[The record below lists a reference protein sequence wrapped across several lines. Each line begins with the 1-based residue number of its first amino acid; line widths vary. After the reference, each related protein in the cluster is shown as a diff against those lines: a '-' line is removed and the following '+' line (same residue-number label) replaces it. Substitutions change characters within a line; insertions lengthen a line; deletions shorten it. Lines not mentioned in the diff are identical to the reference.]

1 MPFLFVMSVV
11 SARIRRRI
19 FTRALYKH
27 PRIKTA
33 LPAATSFEVAYLL
46 NLFMLEELWQLL
58 NLVI

>member
-1 MPFLFVMSVV
+1 M
-11 SARIRRRI
+11 
-19 FTRALYKH
+19 H

-58 NLVI
+58 NFVI